1 MKTRKGQQTTT
12 SLPFNVDLLGSNV
25 VLNFINTLRNDA
37 GVPLET
43 LQNDKDVLVWMKKM
57 GLPEPKLRRSLPKG
71 ALLQS
76 ARGLRAATL
85 AVIREKKAGE
95 RIHLAGLNHFLAG
108 VVSHS
113 QLRQLKI
120 LLNSIANFADSAE
133 EFLGPVIEA
142 ISDLLAHGNIDLIRQ
157 CEASGCVL
165 WFLDRSNGRRRRFC
179 TEDAC
184 GTRTRVAAYRAKQ
197 TQRQAST

>member
-43 LQNDKDVLVWMKKM
+43 FQNDKDVLVWMKKM
-57 GLPEPKLRRSLPKG
+57 GLLGPKLRRSLPKG

-85 AVIREKKAGE
+85 AVIREKKA
-95 RIHLAGLNHFLAG
+95 
-108 VVSHS
+108 
-113 QLRQLKI
+113 
-120 LLNSIANFADSAE
+120 
-133 EFLGPVIEA
+133 
-142 ISDLLAHGNIDLIRQ
+142 
-157 CEASGCVL
+157 ASESTWLVGITC
-165 WFLDRSNGRRRRFC
+165 W
-179 TEDAC
+179 
-184 GTRTRVAAYRAKQ
+184 RVW
-197 TQRQAST
+197 